1 MRADVVRTEAFRAA
15 IGVLCRGKVVLDVGT
30 GDAALFALEA
40 ARAGAT
46 RVFAVEGDSASAA
59 RARLAVGAAEDAGV
73 VADGTVTVLN
83 LLSTELSAGD
93 LDGAAVRHSF
103 AFGRTRLMLAG

>member
-15 IGVLCRGKVVLDVGT
+15 IGALCRGKVVLDVGT

-46 RVFAVEGDSASAA
+46 KVFAVEGDSSSAA

-83 LLSTELSAGD
+83 ILSTELSASD
-93 LDGAAVRHSF
+93 LDGAAV
-103 AFGRTRLMLAG
+103 